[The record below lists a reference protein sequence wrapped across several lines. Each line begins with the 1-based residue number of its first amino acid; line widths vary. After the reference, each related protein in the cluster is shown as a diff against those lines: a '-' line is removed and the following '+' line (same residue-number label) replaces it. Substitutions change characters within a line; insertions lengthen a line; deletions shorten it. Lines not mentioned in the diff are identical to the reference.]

1 MSPSRTTT
9 MAAPGKPETLPLG
22 TIQAQHLWKRFR
34 ADSQR
39 MLLRDNLGRIARKLS
54 GRDQADWRWALRD
67 IHIHIDPGEAV
78 GLIGS
83 NGSGK
88 STLLKMLTGVMY
100 PYAGRLQVRG
110 RVGALIEV
118 RAGIHPDLTGREN
131 AFLYGSLLGL
141 KRAEVA
147 KRFDDIVDFAEL
159 GTAIDRQV
167 KWYSSGMQMRLGF
180 AVAAFLEPDVLLVDE
195 VLAVGD
201 ALFQQKCL
209 DRMRVVLEQ
218 GTTLVL
224 VSHDLASV
232 ESICTR
238 GIWLEQG
245 EIRTDGPIRQA
256 LRGYRDSVEEE
267 TEARTRTDEAIR
279 TTYVDVRGVET
290 AGPTTNRSMVVEAD
304 FAGDY
309 RGPATVHIGVT
320 EGTASPVFT
329 TRRDVQFGW
338 SGNRVKCTLD
348 RLPLPRGRYALWIGV
363 YDRDG
368 HPLTAWHPAKQFDVA
383 GPELDTPPRAV
394 VLAAPVYV
402 DHTWEG

>member
-1 MSPSRTTT
+1 MSPDGSIE
-9 MAAPGKPETLPLG
+9 AV
-22 TIQAQHLWKRFR
+22 HLWKRFR
-34 ADSQR
+34 ADSRR
-39 MLLRDNLGRIARKLS
+39 MLLRDNLGRIARKVT
-54 GRDQADWRWALRD
+54 GRDAADWRWALRD
-67 IHIHIDPGEAV
+67 INLHIQPGEAV

-100 PYAGRLQVRG
+100 PYAGRIDVGG
-110 RVGALIEV
+110 RIGALIEV

-131 AFLYGSLLGL
+131 AYLYGSLLGL

-147 KRFDDIVDFAEL
+147 ARFDDIVDFAEL

-209 DRMRVVLEQ
+209 DRMRAVLEQ

-224 VSHDLASV
+224 VSHDLAAV

-238 GIWLEQG
+238 GVWLEQG
-245 EIRTDGPIRQA
+245 DIRADGPIRAA

-267 TEARTRTDEAIR
+267 TGQRTKADEPVR
-279 TTYVDVRGVET
+279 LTHCDVRGVDQP
-290 AGPTTNRSMVVEAD
+290 GLTTSAPMVVDLD
-304 FAGDY
+304 FATE
-309 RGPATVHIGVT
+309 RSGPAVLHIGVT
-320 EGTASPVFT
+320 EGTANPVFT
-329 TRRDVQFGW
+329 ARREIFLGW
-338 SGNRVKCTLD
+338 AGNQVRCTIGQ
-348 RLPLPRGRYALWIGV
+348 LPLPRGRFALWVGI
-363 YDRDG
+363 YDPDG
-368 HPLTAWHPAKQFDVA
+368 HPLMGWAPAHQFDVA
-383 GPELDTPPRAV
+383 GPDLDTPPRAV
-394 VLAAPVYV
+394 VMAAPVYV
-402 DHTWEG
+402 DHVWES

>member
-1 MSPSRTTT
+1 M
-9 MAAPGKPETLPLG
+9 LPDG
-22 TIQAQHLWKRFR
+22 SIEATHLWKRFR
-34 ADSQR
+34 ADSRR
-39 MLLRDNLGRIARKLS
+39 MLLRDNIGRIVRKVTR
-54 GRDQADWRWALRD
+54 RDQADWRWALRD
-67 IHIHIDPGEAV
+67 INLHIEPGEAV

-100 PYAGRLQVRG
+100 PYAGKLEVRG
-110 RVGALIEV
+110 RIGALIEV

-131 AFLYGSLLGL
+131 AYLYGSLLGL
-141 KRAEVA
+141 ERAEVA

-245 EIRTDGPIRQA
+245 DIRTDGPIRTA
-256 LRGYRDSVEEE
+256 LRGYRDSVEDRDRAARQDQRARALLVLRHPRARPSAAHHERADGRRPRLHHR
-267 TEARTRTDEAIR
+267 THRTRRPAHRRHRRHRKPGLHRPQGDHLGWAGNQIR
-279 TTYVDVRGVET
+279 
-290 AGPTTNRSMVVEAD
+290 
-304 FAGDY
+304 
-309 RGPATVHIGVT
+309 
-320 EGTASPVFT
+320 
-329 TRRDVQFGW
+329 
-338 SGNRVKCTLD
+338 CTLD
-348 RLPLPRGRYALWIGV
+348 QLRCPRGRYALWVGV
-363 YDRDG
+363 DFDG
-368 HPLTAWHPAKQFDVA
+368 HPLN
-383 GPELDTPPRAV
+383 ELGARQTVRRRGSRP
-394 VLAAPVYV
+394 
-402 DHTWEG
+402 

>member
-1 MSPSRTTT
+1 M
-9 MAAPGKPETLPLG
+9 LPDG
-22 TIQAQHLWKRFR
+22 SIEATQLWKRFR
-34 ADSQR
+34 ADSRR
-39 MLLRDNLGRIARKLS
+39 MLLRDNLGRIVRKVTR
-54 GRDQADWRWALRD
+54 RDAADWRWALRD
-67 IHIHIDPGEAV
+67 INLHIEPGEAV

-100 PYAGRLQVRG
+100 PYAGKIEVRG
-110 RVGALIEV
+110 RIGALIEV

-131 AFLYGSLLGL
+131 AYLYGSLLGL

-147 KRFDDIVDFAEL
+147 ARFDDIVEFAEL

-209 DRMRVVLEQ
+209 DRMRAVLEQ

-238 GIWLEQG
+238 GVWLEQG
-245 EIRTDGPIRQA
+245 DIRADGPIRAA

-267 TEARTRTDEAIR
+267 TGLRVKTDEPVRMA
-279 TTYVDVRGVET
+279 YCDVRGIDQP
-290 AGPTTNRSMVVEAD
+290 APTTSAPMVVDLD
-304 FAGDY
+304 FTTE
-309 RGPATVHIGVT
+309 RTGPAVLHIGVT

-329 TRRDVQFGW
+329 ARREIYLGW
-338 SGNRVKCTLD
+338 AGNQVRCTIGQ
-348 RLPLPRGRYALWIGV
+348 LPLPRGRYALWVGI
-363 YDRDG
+363 YDKEG
-368 HPLTAWHPAKQFDVA
+368 HPLMGWAPAKQFDVL
-383 GPELDTPPRAV
+383 GPDLDAPPRAV
-394 VLAAPVYV
+394 VMAAPVYV
-402 DHTWEG
+402 DHTWES

>member
-1 MSPSRTTT
+1 M
-9 MAAPGKPETLPLG
+9 LPDG
-22 TIQAQHLWKRFR
+22 SIEATQLWKRFR
-34 ADSQR
+34 ADSSR
-39 MLLRDNLGRIARKLS
+39 MLLRDNIGRIVRKVTR
-54 GRDQADWRWALRD
+54 RDGADWRWALRD
-67 IHIHIDPGEAV
+67 INLHIEPGEAV

-100 PYAGRLQVRG
+100 PYAGNIEVRG
-110 RVGALIEV
+110 RIGALIEV

-131 AFLYGSLLGL
+131 AYLYGSLLGL

-147 KRFDDIVDFAEL
+147 ARFDDIVDFAEL

-209 DRMRVVLEQ
+209 DRMRAVLEQ

-238 GIWLEQG
+238 GVWLEQG
-245 EIRTDGPIRQA
+245 DILADGPIRAA
-256 LRGYRDSVEEE
+256 LRGYRDSVEAE
-267 TEARTRTDEAIR
+267 TEMRLKTDEPVRLSYCDIR
-279 TTYVDVRGVET
+279 GTEQPGVTTS
-290 AGPTTNRSMVVEAD
+290 APMVVDMD
-304 FAGDY
+304 FTTE
-309 RGPATVHIGVT
+309 RTGPAVLHIGVT
-320 EGTASPVFT
+320 EGTANPVFT
-329 TRRDVQFGW
+329 ARRDIFLGW
-338 SGNRVKCTLD
+338 AGNQVRCTIGQ
-348 RLPLPRGRYALWIGV
+348 LPLPRGRYALWVGI
-363 YDRDG
+363 YDKEG
-368 HPLTAWHPAKQFDVA
+368 HPLMGWGPAKQFDVA

-394 VLAAPVYV
+394 VMAAPVYV
-402 DHTWEG
+402 DHVWET

>member
-1 MSPSRTTT
+1 MSPSPTTT
-9 MAAPGKPETLPLG
+9 KAPAKPGTLPLG
-22 TIQAQHLWKRFR
+22 TIRAEHLWKRFR

-39 MLLRDNLGRIARKLS
+39 MLLRDNLGRIARKIS

-67 IHIHIDPGEAV
+67 IDIHIDPGEAV

-147 KRFDDIVDFAEL
+147 NRFDDIVDFAEL

-279 TTYVDVRGVET
+279 TSYVDVRGVDT
-290 AGPTTNRSMVVEAD
+290 AGPTTNRSMVVEAE
-304 FAGDY
+304 FTGDH

-329 TRRDVQFGW
+329 TRREVQFGR
-338 SGNRVKCTLD
+338 SGNRVRCTLD

-363 YDRDG
+363 YDQDG
-368 HPLTAWHPAKQFDVA
+368 HPLTTWHPAKQFDVA

>member
-1 MSPSRTTT
+1 M
-9 MAAPGKPETLPLG
+9 LPDG
-22 TIQAQHLWKRFR
+22 SIEATHLWKRFR
-34 ADSQR
+34 ADSRR
-39 MLLRDNLGRIARKLS
+39 MLLRDNLGRIVRKITR
-54 GRDQADWRWALRD
+54 RDQADWRWALRD
-67 IHIHIDPGEAV
+67 INLHIEPGEAV

-100 PYAGRLQVRG
+100 PYAGKLEVRG
-110 RVGALIEV
+110 RIGALIEV

-131 AFLYGSLLGL
+131 AYLYGSLLGL

-245 EIRTDGPIRQA
+245 DIRTDGPIRTA
-256 LRGYRDSVEEE
+256 LRGYRDSVEDE
-267 TEARTRTDEAIR
+267 TALRVKTDEPVRFSYCDIR
-279 TTYVDVRGVET
+279 GLDQPQ
-290 AGPTTNRSMVVEAD
+290 PTTSAPMVVDLD
-304 FAGDY
+304 FTTE
-309 RGPATVHIGVT
+309 RTGPAVLHIGVT

-329 TRRDVQFGW
+329 ARKEIYLGW
-338 SGNRVKCTLD
+338 AGNHIRCTLD
-348 RLPLPRGRYALWIGV
+348 QLPLPRGRYALWVGI
-363 YDRDG
+363 YDTDG
-368 HPLTAWHPAKQFDVA
+368 HPLMSWAPAKQFDVT
-383 GPELDTPPRAV
+383 GPDLETPPRAV
-394 VLAAPVYV
+394 VMAAPVYV
-402 DHTWEG
+402 EHHWET

>member
-1 MSPSRTTT
+1 M
-9 MAAPGKPETLPLG
+9 LPNG
-22 TIQAQHLWKRFR
+22 SIEANHLWKRFR
-34 ADSQR
+34 ADSRR
-39 MLLRDNLGRIARKLS
+39 MLLRDNLGRMVRKITR
-54 GRDQADWRWALRD
+54 RDAADWRWALRD
-67 IHIHIDPGEAV
+67 IDFQIQPGEAV

-100 PYAGRLQVRG
+100 PYAGTIDVRG
-110 RVGALIEV
+110 RIGALIEV

-131 AFLYGSLLGL
+131 AYLYGSLLGL

-147 KRFDDIVDFAEL
+147 ARFDDIVDFAEL

-209 DRMRVVLEQ
+209 DRMRAVLEQ

-245 EIRTDGPIRQA
+245 DIRADGPIRAA
-256 LRGYRDSVEEE
+256 LRGYRDSVEAE
-267 TEARTRTDEAIR
+267 TGLRVRTDEPVHMTYCDIR
-279 TTYVDVRGVET
+279 GGETPGVTTS
-290 AGPTTNRSMVVEAD
+290 APMVVDLD
-304 FAGDY
+304 FQTE
-309 RGPATVHIGVT
+309 RTGPAVLHIGVT

-329 TRRDVQFGW
+329 ARRDIYLGW
-338 SGNRVKCTLD
+338 AGNQSRCTIGQ
-348 RLPLPRGRYALWIGV
+348 LPLPRGRYALWVGI

-368 HPLTAWHPAKQFDVA
+368 HPLMSWAPAKQFDVA
-383 GPELDTPPRAV
+383 GPDLDTPPRAV
-394 VLAAPVYV
+394 VMAAPVYV
-402 DHTWEG
+402 DHVWES